1 MNNLIGKKLR
11 GEIVIIPKNDE
22 AYLTLDDKTILNYQS
37 DPSGK
42 ELIPLFKNL
51 NRSMKIMEELIAIE
65 KGAKLGEAKYKGYK
79 NELTELK
86 KPFGELEIP
95 YIDNLLKLL
104 EYLKANSK

>member
-11 GEIVIIPKNDE
+11 GENLEIPKNDE
-22 AYLTLDDKTILNYQS
+22 TFLTLDEKTLLNYQN
-37 DPSGK
+37 DPSAK

-51 NRSMKIMEELIAIE
+51 NRSMKIMEDLLSIE
-65 KGAKLGEAKYKGYK
+65 KGTSISDAKYNEYK

-86 KPFGELEIP
+86 KPVAELEIP

-104 EYLKANSK
+104 EYLKVNSK